1 MQVNPQIPGGS
12 HLIQTC
18 GHSAGRSNESSGRD
32 GVTWSHF
39 AHGADIGLRGSG
51 GSKAQAFEEIAM
63 APIAAVTDPDAVAAE
78 ESISLFCEAP
88 SDEILLVDL
97 SGDCLRPLPGSMENS
112 KDYNTVFLHAIG
124 NDVGNINQYSFAG
137 SGYSSGSAHARLPGE
152 FGDGTTD
159 AICNP
164 GSGRG
169 IIHGDEAPN
178 LKQVIDGV
186 VLPSYL
192 HSGASPSS
200 SVPQLASQ
208 WSTASWLAY
217 FAVPL
222 SAFSTAVRTACA
234 CHSSW
239 AR

>member
-1 MQVNPQIPGGS
+1 M
-12 HLIQTC
+12 
-18 GHSAGRSNESSGRD
+18 
-32 GVTWSHF
+32 
-39 AHGADIGLRGSG
+39 
-51 GSKAQAFEEIAM
+51 SKR
-63 APIAAVTDPDAVAAE
+63 
-78 ESISLFCEAP
+78 
-88 SDEILLVDL
+88 L
-97 SGDCLRPLPGSMENS
+97 SGYCLRPLSGGMENS
-112 KDYNTVFLHAIG
+112 KDHNTVSLHAIG
-124 NDVGNINQYSFAG
+124 NDVGNIDQHSFAG
-137 SGYSSGSAHARLPGE
+137 SGYSSGSAHARLPRE
-152 FGDGTTD
+152 FRDSATD
-159 AICNP
+159 AISDS

-178 LKQVIDGV
+178 LNQISDGV

-200 SVPQLASQ
+200 SVPQPASQ

>member
-1 MQVNPQIPGGS
+1 MVEFIAVSPCNRSVSPDG
-12 HLIQTC
+12 
-18 GHSAGRSNESSGRD
+18 AGRLR
-32 GVTWSHF
+32 VRQP
-39 AHGADIGLRGSG
+39 ALYPVVLKADVPTVHCPFRPRLLSYTER
-51 GSKAQAFEEIAM
+51 QR
-63 APIAAVTDPDAVAAE
+63 
-78 ESISLFCEAP
+78 P
-88 SDEILLVDL
+88 S
-97 SGDCLRPLPGSMENS
+97 P
-112 KDYNTVFLHAIG
+112 A
-124 NDVGNINQYSFAG
+124 
-137 SGYSSGSAHARLPGE
+137 GYSSGSAHTRLSGE
-152 FGDGTTD
+152 YRDCATD
-159 AICNP
+159 AISDS

-169 IIHGDEAPN
+169 IIHGDEAPYLN
-178 LKQVIDGV
+178 QIIDGI

-200 SVPQLASQ
+200 SVPQPASQ